1 MRIAVVLERAGG
13 ERRVAGTPDSVA
25 DLVADG
31 HEVVVE
37 TGAGLSAGM
46 PDALYEQAGAVLA
59 ADRPTALGAGGL
71 ILGIEGPSEA
81 EDQAGL
87 GPDHVVVGLFDPVWR
102 PEPMVRLAAT
112 GATAFSLDLVPRSTR
127 AQAMDVL
134 SSQATVV
141 GYQAILVAAQRL
153 PRLMPMLTT
162 AAGTVPAA
170 RVVVLG
176 AGVAGLQS
184 IAMARRLGAM
194 VEGFDIRPEAL
205 EEIRSMGARSIA
217 VAEGADPLDPDV
229 QAAALTPRLA
239 EADVVVTAAQIPGRA
254 SPTLITETMIDAMRP
269 GSLVMD
275 LSIQRGGNCTLT
287 RADEEVDHRGV
298 TILGPT
304 DLASGSPV
312 TASRMFAANMVNLV
326 RHLIVDDALV
336 TDPND
341 EIASSMLVTTGGT
354 VVHPDVR
361 RALEDTD
368 GSEAEKGTGP

>member
-1 MRIAVVLERAGG
+1 VRIAVVLERAGG

-31 HEVVVE
+31 HQVVVE

-59 ADRPTALGAGGL
+59 ADRPTVLGAGGL

-81 EDQAGL
+81 EDQADL

-102 PEPMVRLAAT
+102 SEPMARLAAT

-184 IAMARRLGAM
+184 IAMARRLGAV

-217 VAEGADPLDPDV
+217 VVEGADPLDPDV

-287 RADEEVDHRGV
+287 QADEEVDHRGV

-336 TDPND
+336 TDPDD

-361 RALEDTD
+361 RALEDAG

>member
-102 PEPMVRLAAT
+102 PELMVRLAAT

-153 PRLMPMLTT
+153 PRLMSMLTT

-229 QAAALTPRLA
+229 QAATLTPRLA

-336 TDPND
+336 TDPDD

-368 GSEAEKGTGP
+368 GSEAKKGTRP

>member
-205 EEIRSMGARSIA
+205 EEIRSMGARSIE
-217 VAEGADPLDPDV
+217 VAEGAYPLDPDV

-336 TDPND
+336 TDPDD

-368 GSEAEKGTGP
+368 GSEAKKGTGP

>member
-1 MRIAVVLERAGG
+1 VRIAVVSERAGG

-59 ADRPTALGAGGL
+59 ADRPTVLGAGGL

-81 EDQAGL
+81 EDQVGL

-102 PEPMVRLAAT
+102 PELMARLAAT

-162 AAGTVPAA
+162 AAGTVLAA

-184 IAMARRLGAM
+184 IAMARRLGAV

-205 EEIRSMGARSIA
+205 EEIRSMGARSIE

-298 TILGPT
+298 TVLGPT

-312 TASRMFAANMVNLV
+312 TASRMFAANLVNLV

-361 RALEDTD
+361 RALEGAG

>member
-205 EEIRSMGARSIA
+205 EEIRSMGARSIE

-298 TILGPT
+298 TVLGPT

-368 GSEAEKGTGP
+368 GSEAKKGTRP

>member
-31 HEVVVE
+31 HEVGVE
-37 TGAGLSAGM
+37 AGAGLSAGM

-87 GPDHVVVGLFDPVWR
+87 GPDHVVGGLFDPVWR
-102 PEPMVRLAAT
+102 PESMARLAAT

-217 VAEGADPLDPDV
+217 VAEGAAPLAPDV

-239 EADVVVTAAQIPGRA
+239 AADVVVTAAQIPGRA

-287 RADEEVDHRGV
+287 QADEEVDHRGV

-336 TDPND
+336 TDPDD

-361 RALEDTD
+361 RALEDA
-368 GSEAEKGTGP
+368 GGAEAEKGTGP

>member
-31 HEVVVE
+31 HQVVVE
-37 TGAGLSAGM
+37 AGAGLSAGM

-184 IAMARRLGAM
+184 IAMARRLGA
-194 VEGFDIRPEAL
+194 VVAGFDIRPEAL
-205 EEIRSMGARSIA
+205 EEIRSMGARSIE
-217 VAEGADPLDPDV
+217 VTEGADPLDPDV

-336 TDPND
+336 TDPDD

-361 RALEDTD
+361 RALEDAG

>member
-1 MRIAVVLERAGG
+1 VRIAVVLERAGG

-46 PDALYEQAGAVLA
+46 PDALYEEAGAVLA

-184 IAMARRLGAM
+184 IAMARRLGA
-194 VEGFDIRPEAL
+194 VVAGFDIRPEAL
-205 EEIRSMGARSIA
+205 EEIRSMGARSIE

-254 SPTLITETMIDAMRP
+254 SPTLITETMVDAMRP

-298 TILGPT
+298 TVLGPT

>member
-46 PDALYEQAGAVLA
+46 PDALYEEAGAVLA

-176 AGVAGLQS
+176 TGVAGLQS
-184 IAMARRLGAM
+184 IAMARRLGA
-194 VEGFDIRPEAL
+194 VVAGFDIRPEAL
-205 EEIRSMGARSIA
+205 EEIRSMGARSIE

-254 SPTLITETMIDAMRP
+254 SPTLITETMVDAMRP

-298 TILGPT
+298 TVLGPT

-326 RHLIVDDALV
+326 RHLIVDDVLV
-336 TDPND
+336 TDPDD

-361 RALEDTD
+361 RALEGAG

>member
-298 TILGPT
+298 TVLGPT

>member
-31 HEVVVE
+31 HQVVVE
-37 TGAGLSAGM
+37 AGAGLSAGM

-102 PEPMVRLAAT
+102 PESMARLAAT

-205 EEIRSMGARSIA
+205 EEIRSMGARSSA

-287 RADEEVDHRGV
+287 QADEEVDHRGV

-336 TDPND
+336 TDPDD

-361 RALEDTD
+361 RALEDTG
-368 GSEAEKGTGP
+368 GSEAKKGTGP

>member
-254 SPTLITETMIDAMRP
+254 SPTLITETMVDAMRP

-298 TILGPT
+298 TVLGPT

-368 GSEAEKGTGP
+368 GSEAKKGTGP

>member
-298 TILGPT
+298 TVLGPT

-336 TDPND
+336 TDPDD

-368 GSEAEKGTGP
+368 GSEAKKGTRP

>member
-1 MRIAVVLERAGG
+1 MRIAVVLERAAG

-37 TGAGLSAGM
+37 VGAGLSAGM

-102 PEPMVRLAAT
+102 PESMAQLAAT

-153 PRLMPMLTT
+153 PRLMSMLTT

-176 AGVAGLQS
+176 AGVDGLQS

-287 RADEEVDHRGV
+287 QADEEVDHRGV

-312 TASRMFAANMVNLV
+312 TASRMFAANLVNLV

-336 TDPND
+336 TDPDD

-361 RALEDTD
+361 RTLEHTD
-368 GSEAEKGTGP
+368 GSEAKKGTGP

>member
-31 HEVVVE
+31 HQVVVE

-184 IAMARRLGAM
+184 IAMARRLGAV

-205 EEIRSMGARSIA
+205 EEIRSMGARSIE

-287 RADEEVDHRGV
+287 QADEEVDHRGV

-336 TDPND
+336 TDPDD

-361 RALEDTD
+361 RALEDAG
-368 GSEAEKGTGP
+368 GSEAEKDTGP

>member
-31 HEVVVE
+31 HQVVVE

-217 VAEGADPLDPDV
+217 VAEGVDPLDPDV

-287 RADEEVDHRGV
+287 QADEEVDHRGV

-312 TASRMFAANMVNLV
+312 TASRMFAANLVNLV

-336 TDPND
+336 TDPDD

-361 RALEDTD
+361 RALEDAG

>member
-1 MRIAVVLERAGG
+1 VRIAVVLERAGG

-81 EDQAGL
+81 EDQTGL
-87 GPDHVVVGLFDPVWR
+87 GLDHVVVGLFDPVWR
-102 PEPMVRLAAT
+102 PEPMARLAVT

-134 SSQATVV
+134 SSQATVI

-254 SPTLITETMIDAMRP
+254 SPTLITETMVDAMRP

-298 TILGPT
+298 TVLGPT

-361 RALEDTD
+361 RALEDAGD
-368 GSEAEKGTGP
+368 PEAEKGTGP

>member
-1 MRIAVVLERAGG
+1 MRIAVVLERVVG

-31 HEVVVE
+31 HEVIVE
-37 TGAGLSAGM
+37 AGAGLSAGM

-59 ADRPTALGAGGL
+59 ADRPIALGTGGL

-87 GPDHVVVGLFDPVWR
+87 GPAHVVVGLFDPVWR

-229 QAAALTPRLA
+229 QASALTPRLA

-287 RADEEVDHRGV
+287 QADEEVDHRGV

-336 TDPND
+336 TDPDD

-368 GSEAEKGTGP
+368 GSEAEKGTRP

>member
-1 MRIAVVLERAGG
+1 MYASPAR
-13 ERRVAGTPDSVA
+13 
-25 DLVADG
+25 
-31 HEVVVE
+31 
-37 TGAGLSAGM
+37 
-46 PDALYEQAGAVLA
+46 
-59 ADRPTALGAGGL
+59 
-71 ILGIEGPSEA
+71 
-81 EDQAGL
+81 
-87 GPDHVVVGLFDPVWR
+87 HVV
-102 PEPMVRLAAT
+102 
-112 GATAFSLDLVPRSTR
+112 LVPRSTR

-229 QAAALTPRLA
+229 QAAALIPRLA

-254 SPTLITETMIDAMRP
+254 SPTLITETMIDSMRP

-326 RHLIVDDALV
+326 RHLIVDDVLV
-336 TDPND
+336 TDPDD
-341 EIASSMLVTTGGT
+341 EIASSMLVATGGT

-368 GSEAEKGTGP
+368 GSEAQKGTGP

>member
-31 HEVVVE
+31 HQVVVE

-102 PEPMVRLAAT
+102 PESMARLAAT

-217 VAEGADPLDPDV
+217 VVEGADPLDPDV

-287 RADEEVDHRGV
+287 QADEEVDHRGV

-336 TDPND
+336 TDPDD

-361 RALEDTD
+361 RALEDAG

>member
-31 HEVVVE
+31 HQVVVE

-46 PDALYEQAGAVLA
+46 PDALYEQAGAVLV
-59 ADRPTALGAGGL
+59 ADRQTVLGAGGL

-287 RADEEVDHRGV
+287 QADEEVDHRGV

-336 TDPND
+336 TDPDD

-361 RALEDTD
+361 RALEDAGD
-368 GSEAEKGTGP
+368 SEAKKGTGP

>member
-1 MRIAVVLERAGG
+1 MRIAVVSERAGG

-37 TGAGLSAGM
+37 AGAGLSAGM

-184 IAMARRLGAM
+184 IAMARRLGA
-194 VEGFDIRPEAL
+194 VVAGFDIRPEAL
-205 EEIRSMGARSIA
+205 EEIRSMGARSIE
-217 VAEGADPLDPDV
+217 VTEGADPLDPDV

-287 RADEEVDHRGV
+287 QADEVVDHRGV

-336 TDPND
+336 TDPDD

-354 VVHPDVR
+354 VVHPDLR

-368 GSEAEKGTGP
+368 GSEAKKGTRP

>member
-59 ADRPTALGAGGL
+59 ADRPTTLGAGGL

-184 IAMARRLGAM
+184 IAMARRLGAV

-205 EEIRSMGARSIA
+205 EEIRSMGARSIE

-254 SPTLITETMIDAMRP
+254 SPTLITETMVDAMRP

-336 TDPND
+336 TDPDD

-368 GSEAEKGTGP
+368 GSEAKKGTGP

>member
-31 HEVVVE
+31 HQVVVE

-102 PEPMVRLAAT
+102 PEPMARLAAT

-153 PRLMPMLTT
+153 PRLMSMLTT
-162 AAGTVPAA
+162 AGGTVPAA

-254 SPTLITETMIDAMRP
+254 SPTLITETMVDAMRP

-298 TILGPT
+298 TVLGPT

-312 TASRMFAANMVNLV
+312 TASRMFAANLVNLV

-336 TDPND
+336 TDPDD

-361 RALEDTD
+361 RALEDAG
-368 GSEAEKGTGP
+368 GSEAEKDTGP

>member
-31 HEVVVE
+31 HQVVVE

-46 PDALYEQAGAVLA
+46 PDALYEQAGAVMA

-304 DLASGSPV
+304 DLASGSPA
-312 TASRMFAANMVNLV
+312 TASRMFAANLVNLV

-336 TDPND
+336 ADPND
-341 EIASSMLVTTGGT
+341 EIASSMLVTTGGA
-354 VVHPDVR
+354 VVHPGVR
-361 RALEDTD
+361 RALEDAD

>member
-31 HEVVVE
+31 HQVVVE

-312 TASRMFAANMVNLV
+312 TASRMFAANLVNLV

-336 TDPND
+336 TDPDD

-368 GSEAEKGTGP
+368 GSEAKKGTGP

>member
-153 PRLMPMLTT
+153 PRLMSMLTT

-336 TDPND
+336 TDPDD

-368 GSEAEKGTGP
+368 GSEAKKGTRP

>member
-1 MRIAVVLERAGG
+1 VRIAVVLERAGG

-59 ADRPTALGAGGL
+59 ADRLTALGAGGL

-102 PEPMVRLAAT
+102 PEPMARLAAT
-112 GATAFSLDLVPRSTR
+112 GATALSLDLVPRSTR

-162 AAGTVPAA
+162 AAGTVLAA

-184 IAMARRLGAM
+184 IAMARRLGAV

-205 EEIRSMGARSIA
+205 EEIRSMGARSIE

-298 TILGPT
+298 TVLGPT

-312 TASRMFAANMVNLV
+312 TASRMFAANLVNLV

-368 GSEAEKGTGP
+368 GSEAKKGTGP

>member
-31 HEVVVE
+31 HQVVVE

-59 ADRPTALGAGGL
+59 ADRQTVLGAGGL

-81 EDQAGL
+81 EDQADL

-102 PEPMVRLAAT
+102 SEPMARLAAT

-287 RADEEVDHRGV
+287 QADEEVDHRGV

-336 TDPND
+336 TDPDD

-361 RALEDTD
+361 RALEDAGD
-368 GSEAEKGTGP
+368 SEAKKGTGP

>member
-31 HEVVVE
+31 HQVVVE

-71 ILGIEGPSEA
+71 ILGIEGPVEA
-81 EDQAGL
+81 VDQACL

-184 IAMARRLGAM
+184 IAMARRLGA
-194 VEGFDIRPEAL
+194 VVAGFDIRPEAL

-217 VAEGADPLDPDV
+217 VVEGADPLDPDV

-287 RADEEVDHRGV
+287 QADEVVDHRGV

-336 TDPND
+336 TDPDD

-361 RALEDTD
+361 RALEDAGD
-368 GSEAEKGTGP
+368 PEAEKGTGP

>member
-31 HEVVVE
+31 HQVVVE

-287 RADEEVDHRGV
+287 QADEEVDHRGV

-336 TDPND
+336 TDPDD

-368 GSEAEKGTGP
+368 GSEAKKGTGP

>member
-1 MRIAVVLERAGG
+1 MRIAVVSERAGG

-46 PDALYEQAGAVLA
+46 PDALYEEAGAVLA

-162 AAGTVPAA
+162 AAGTVLAA

-184 IAMARRLGAM
+184 IAMARRLGA
-194 VEGFDIRPEAL
+194 VVAGFDIRPEAL
-205 EEIRSMGARSIA
+205 EEIRSMGARSIE

-298 TILGPT
+298 TVLGPT

-312 TASRMFAANMVNLV
+312 TASRMFAANLVNLV

-361 RALEDTD
+361 RALEGAG

>member
-31 HEVVVE
+31 HQVVVE

-287 RADEEVDHRGV
+287 QADEEVDHRGV

-336 TDPND
+336 TDPDD

>member
-46 PDALYEQAGAVLA
+46 PDALYEEAGAVLA

-102 PEPMVRLAAT
+102 PEPMVRLAAA

-194 VEGFDIRPEAL
+194 VEGFDIRSEAL

-254 SPTLITETMIDAMRP
+254 SPTLITETMVDAMRP

-312 TASRMFAANMVNLV
+312 TASRMFAANMDNLV

-336 TDPND
+336 TDPDD

-354 VVHPDVR
+354 VVHPDVC
-361 RALEDTD
+361 RALEDAG
-368 GSEAEKGTGP
+368 GSEAEKGTGS

>member
-59 ADRPTALGAGGL
+59 ADRQTVLGAGGL

-81 EDQAGL
+81 EDQADL
-87 GPDHVVVGLFDPVWR
+87 GPDHVGVGLFDPVWR
-102 PEPMVRLAAT
+102 SEPMARLAAT

-153 PRLMPMLTT
+153 PRLMSMLTT

-239 EADVVVTAAQIPGRA
+239 EADVGVTAAQIPGRA

-287 RADEEVDHRGV
+287 QADEVVDHRGV

-336 TDPND
+336 TDPDD

-368 GSEAEKGTGP
+368 GSEAKKGTGP

>member
-1 MRIAVVLERAGG
+1 VRIAVVLERAGG

-46 PDALYEQAGAVLA
+46 PDALYEEAGAVLA

-184 IAMARRLGAM
+184 IAMARRLGA
-194 VEGFDIRPEAL
+194 VVAGFDIRPEAL
-205 EEIRSMGARSIA
+205 EEIRSMGARSIE

-254 SPTLITETMIDAMRP
+254 SPTLITETMVDAMRP

-298 TILGPT
+298 TVLGPT

-336 TDPND
+336 TDPDD

>member
-298 TILGPT
+298 TVLGPT

-368 GSEAEKGTGP
+368 GSEAKKGTGP

>member
-1 MRIAVVLERAGG
+1 VRIAVVLERAGG

-31 HEVVVE
+31 HQVVVE

-176 AGVAGLQS
+176 TGVAGLQS
-184 IAMARRLGAM
+184 IAMARRLGA
-194 VEGFDIRPEAL
+194 V
-205 EEIRSMGARSIA
+205 
-217 VAEGADPLDPDV
+217 VAG
-229 QAAALTPRLA
+229 
-239 EADVVVTAAQIPGRA
+239 
-254 SPTLITETMIDAMRP
+254 
-269 GSLVMD
+269 
-275 LSIQRGGNCTLT
+275 
-287 RADEEVDHRGV
+287 
-298 TILGPT
+298 
-304 DLASGSPV
+304 
-312 TASRMFAANMVNLV
+312 
-326 RHLIVDDALV
+326 
-336 TDPND
+336 
-341 EIASSMLVTTGGT
+341 
-354 VVHPDVR
+354 
-361 RALEDTD
+361 
-368 GSEAEKGTGP
+368 